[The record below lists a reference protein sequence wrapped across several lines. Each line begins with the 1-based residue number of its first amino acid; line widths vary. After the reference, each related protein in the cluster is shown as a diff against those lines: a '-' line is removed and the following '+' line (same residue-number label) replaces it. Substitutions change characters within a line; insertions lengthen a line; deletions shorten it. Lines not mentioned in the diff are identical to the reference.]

1 VDNHT
6 LQQLRRNYASQSLDE
21 RNVLPDPLQQFN
33 RWFDEAMAAE
43 IPEPNAMTLATA
55 MVDYKPSARV
65 VLLKGITRGGFVFFT
80 NYMSRKGKE
89 LTWNPYASL
98 LFFWPQLERQV
109 RVEGRVEK
117 ISREE
122 SDAYFKTRPRGSQL
136 GAWVSRQSSV
146 IENRAALEN
155 ALMET
160 TQRFEN
166 KDVELP
172 EYWGGYVVLPQR
184 VEFWQ
189 GRPDRLHDRLQYTF
203 EDRQWLIERLAP

>member
-1 VDNHT
+1 MDNQS

-21 RNVLPDPLQQFN
+21 RSVLPDPLQQFN

-43 IPEPNAMTLATA
+43 VPEPNAMTLATA

-65 VLLKGITRGGFVFFT
+65 VLLKGIAHGGFVFFT

-89 LTWNPYASL
+89 LMWNPYASL
-98 LFFWPQLERQV
+98 VFMWHQLERQV

-122 SDAYFKTRPRGSQL
+122 TEAYFKSRPRGSQL

-146 IENRAALEN
+146 IENRAKLEN
-155 ALMET
+155 DLVEISK
-160 TQRFEN
+160 RFDGR
-166 KDVELP
+166 DVDTP
-172 EYWGGYVVLPQR
+172 EHWGGYVVLPQR

-189 GRPDRLHDRLQYTF
+189 GRPDRLHDRLQYTL
-203 EDRQWLIERLAP
+203 EDHRWMIERLAP

>member
-1 VDNHT
+1 MDNHT